1 MKRSRFILI
10 ATAAA
15 AGFALPVINYRCR
28 NSIPGSPLLR
38 PGTLACFCDEETIRE
53 IGNDYIS
60 MEQYGQKAKK
70 RLEEKIMKGYNGQFS
85 SKSGSAEISDW
96 IEKKIQ
102 EDFINQ
108 RIVTVNG
115 WILSE
120 TEACQCALLSLS

>member
-1 MKRSRFILI
+1 MKRRRFILI

-15 AGFALPVINYRCR
+15 AGFVLPVINYRCR
-28 NSIPGSPLLR
+28 NSISSNPLLR

-53 IGNDYIS
+53 IGKDYIS
-60 MEQYGQKAKK
+60 LAQYGQNAKK
-70 RLEEKIMKGYNGQFS
+70 SLGDRIMKGYSGQFS
-85 SKSGSAEISDW
+85 SKSGSAELSTW
-96 IEKKIQ
+96 IANKVQ

-108 RIVTVNG
+108 RIVAVNG